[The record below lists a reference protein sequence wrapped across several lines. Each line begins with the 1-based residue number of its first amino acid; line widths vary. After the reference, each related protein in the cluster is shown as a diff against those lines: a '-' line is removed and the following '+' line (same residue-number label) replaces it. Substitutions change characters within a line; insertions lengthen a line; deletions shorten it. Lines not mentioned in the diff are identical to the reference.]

1 MSFPCGNNGTGS
13 PLGNLVIIND
23 SLPYGHGPGA
33 DFGDYFAIWAYFFA
47 FSRSPIASYD
57 FDR

>member
-1 MSFPCGNNGTGS
+1 MSFLFRNNGHGT
-13 PLGNLVIIND
+13 PLGNLAIIDD
-23 SLPYGHGPGA
+23 SLPGGHGPEA
-33 DFGDYFAIWAYFFA
+33 DFEGYFAIWAYFFA

>member
-1 MSFPCGNNGTGS
+1 MSFLWKNNGYAP
-13 PLGNLVIIND
+13 PLGNLDIIND
-23 SLPYGHGPGA
+23 SLPDGHGPGV
-33 DFGDYFAIWAYFFA
+33 DFEAYFAIWAYFFA